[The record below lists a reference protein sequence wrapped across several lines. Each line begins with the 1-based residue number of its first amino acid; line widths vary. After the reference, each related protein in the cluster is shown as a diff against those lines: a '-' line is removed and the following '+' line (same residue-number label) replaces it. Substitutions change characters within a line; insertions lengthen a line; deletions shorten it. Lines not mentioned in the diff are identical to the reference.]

1 MGCFIIEVSHVVV
14 VRIILTNNHIKFLTK
29 TSIALALLK
38 DMLPAVMLM
47 DQNMSKLRNAR
58 ISFYKKPVYKKLD
71 AGAP

>member
-1 MGCFIIEVSHVVV
+1 MQ
-14 VRIILTNNHIKFLTK
+14 
-29 TSIALALLK
+29 TSTALALLK

-47 DQNMSKLRNAR
+47 DQNISKLRNTP